1 MSLEF
6 SLSEDQ
12 RNFIEVA
19 RDFAAKKL
27 EPGYRA
33 RDENGVFSRELT
45 LEMGAL
51 GFIAPEQSE
60 KFGGSNVDYLTSGLV
75 MEALAGR
82 DFNMAY
88 VQLLGSLNSQILQR
102 YANTQVADQWIPKIC
117 SGEVFLGVALT
128 EPGGGSDAANLQLR
142 AEKVDGGYRLSGE
155 KASISMADQADIM
168 IVFARTGKKESRAKG
183 ISAFLVEMKSEGIST
198 NRYADMGQKCIG
210 RGSIFFDDVFV
221 PDSHRLGDENKAFS
235 QVMEGF
241 DFSRALIGLQCLS
254 VAEQSLN
261 ETWKYVQQRTAFGKP
276 ISDNQGVTFPLAE
289 AQTQLEAAKLLC
301 YKTLWLKDQNL
312 PHTSEAAMCKWW
324 APKLS
329 FDIVHQCLLMH
340 GHGGYGQD
348 YPFEQRLRDVLGLQ
362 IGDGTAQIMKMVIAR
377 EKLGENQ

>member
-1 MSLEF
+1 MEF
-6 SLSEDQ
+6 SLNDDQ
-12 RNFIEVA
+12 RNFVEVA

-27 EPGYRA
+27 GPGYRA

-45 LEMGAL
+45 LEMGSL

-102 YANTQVADQWIPKIC
+102 YANGEVADQWIPKIC
-117 SGEVFLGVALT
+117 SGDVILGVALT

-142 AEKVDGGYRLSGE
+142 AEKVDGGYKLSGE

-168 IVFARTGKKESRAKG
+168 IVFARTGEKESRAKG
-183 ISAFLVEMKSEGIST
+183 VSAFLVEMTCEGVST
-198 NRYADMGQKCIG
+198 SRYADMGQKCIG

-261 ETWKYVQQRTAFGKP
+261 ETWKYVQQRTAFGNP